1 MGLMAATFPLT
12 SVTWWSTHRTAWSSS
27 IRRSLGIAEVDF
39 TERDGKTEVAVHLVF
54 ESPEVFSYVV
64 REYHAD
70 EVLTQTL
77 NRLGEQ
83 LAKL

>member
-1 MGLMAATFPLT
+1 MHGPDGRDFPNHKRYL
-12 SVTWWSTHRTAWSSS
+12 V
-27 IRRSLGIAEVDF
+27 VDPPN
-39 TERDGKTEVAVHLVF
+39 RLVF

>member
-1 MGLMAATFPLT
+1 
-12 SVTWWSTHRTAWSSS
+12 
-27 IRRSLGIAEVDF
+27 
-39 TERDGKTEVAVHLVF
+39 VHLVF

-70 EVLTQTL
+70 EGLTQTL